1 MIKKYSTSQINIE
14 LTTLNKNNNSP
25 WKVKNGKLNKVFIF
39 PSFIE
44 AFEFMKK
51 IAIYAEEQNHH
62 PEWCNSYNKIDID
75 LTTHEVNGISVR
87 DFRLAKIIDTTAK
100 FQP

>member
-62 PEWCNSYNKIDID
+62 PEWFNSYNKIDID